1 MAARG
6 AAEGAAV
13 DAGAVDAP
21 DRAAGIRLIASDL
34 DGTILHAD
42 GTVTTRTVEAFRAA
56 RAAGIEIVFVTGRPF
71 RWLGPV
77 QRAFGHLGTVIC
89 SNGALV
95 YDQEDERVLHSWTLD
110 AATVTEVR
118 RRILALEPE
127 ALFAAETT
135 AGLYLEPGFVTEEE
149 ALRLDGVRPAALP
162 EDRLE
167 QEGTVKLLAKLYGGT
182 SEDFRRAVHPE
193 VAELVAVTHSA
204 PGVALLEMSR
214 PDVNKAVALE
224 RYAADLGIDR
234 HQVAAFGD
242 MPNDIEM
249 LAWAGLG
256 CAMGSGHRLAKA
268 AAAEVT
274 GGLDDDGVAQRI
286 ERLLAARADRP
297 DRAGGPAGT
306 PSDRA
311 GGSTG
316 TPSDRAG
323 GSTGTPS
330 DRGPAAP

>member
-1 MAARG
+1 MTAG
-6 AAEGAAV
+6 AADPAAAGVEGT
-13 DAGAVDAP
+13 DP
-21 DRAAGIRLIASDL
+21 AAGIRLIASDV
-34 DGTILHAD
+34 DGTILHPD
-42 GTVTTRTVEAFRAA
+42 GTVSTRTVEAFRAA

-71 RWLGPV
+71 RWLEPV

-95 YDQEDERVLHSWTLD
+95 YDQEDQRVLHSWTLD
-110 AATVTEVR
+110 AATVAEVR

-135 AGLYLEPGFVTEEE
+135 AGLYLEPGFVTEAE
-149 ALRLDGVRPAALP
+149 AQRLDGARPAPLP
-162 EDRLE
+162 QDRLE
-167 QEGTVKLLAKLYGGT
+167 REGTVKFLAKLYGGT
-182 SEDFRRAVHPE
+182 SEDFRKAVHPE
-193 VAELVAVTHSA
+193 VSELVAVTHSA

-256 CAMGSGHRLAKA
+256 CALGSGHRLAKA
-268 AAAEVT
+268 AAAEIT
-274 GGLDDDGVAQRI
+274 AGLEDDGVAQRI
-286 ERLLAARADRP
+286 ERLLAARPGHGRTP
-297 DRAGGPAGT
+297 DGRAG
-306 PSDRA
+306 RA
-311 GGSTG
+311 ASSETG
-316 TPSDRAG
+316 RAA
-323 GSTGTPS
+323 
-330 DRGPAAP
+330 R